1 MAMTR
6 KDNPK
11 MHDRRPLSAVSAAF
25 LENHA
30 FLKQFLARFFSD
42 RQDIED
48 VAQEAFL
55 RAYVAEQQKEIEQ
68 PRAYL
73 FRIAR
78 NLALTKLT
86 KKSNKITDYLEECG
100 GSVVIECVA
109 AADSEVEAQESLG
122 LYCDAVAALPEKC
135 RQVFLLRKV
144 HGLAHKEIAKRMS
157 LSVSSV
163 EKYLLRGILECKA
176 FVQEHEGRVPDREA
190 STAAE
195 SGRSRGRQ

>member
-1 MAMTR
+1 MIREDDPRTHSR
-6 KDNPK
+6 L
-11 MHDRRPLSAVSAAF
+11 PLSAVSAAF
-25 LENHA
+25 LVNHD
-30 FLKQFLARFFSD
+30 FLKRFLARFFSD
-42 RQDIED
+42 CQDIED
-48 VAQEAFL
+48 VAQEAYL

-68 PRAYL
+68 PKAYL

-78 NLALTKLT
+78 NIALTELT
-86 KKSNKITDYLEECG
+86 KKSKKITDYLEESG
-100 GSVVIECVA
+100 ASVIIEYGA

-122 LYCDAVAALPEKC
+122 LYCEAIAALPEKC

-144 HGLAHKEIAKRMS
+144 HGLTHKEIAERMS

-176 FVQEHEGRVPDREA
+176 FVQEREGLVPNLEA

-195 SGRSRGRQ
+195 SGRDEARQ

>member
-1 MAMTR
+1 MTR
-6 KDNPK
+6 EDNPK
-11 MHDRRPLSAVSAAF
+11 THNRQPVSAISAAF
-25 LENHA
+25 VENHA
-30 FLKQFLARFFSD
+30 FLKRFLARFFSD

-48 VAQEAFL
+48 VAQEAYL

-68 PRAYL
+68 PKAYL
-73 FRIAR
+73 FRIAK

-86 KKSNKITDYLEECG
+86 KKSKKITDYLEESG
-100 GSVVIECVA
+100 ASVVIECGA
-109 AADSEVEAQESLG
+109 AADSEAEAQESLG
-122 LYCDAVAALPEKC
+122 LYCEAIAALPEKC

-144 HGLAHKEIAKRMS
+144 HGLAHKEIAQRMS

-176 FVQEHEGRVPDREA
+176 FVQEHEGRVPNRQA

-195 SGRSRGRQ
+195 SGREKSRQ

>member
-1 MAMTR
+1 MTQVDDPR
-6 KDNPK
+6 NYS
-11 MHDRRPLSAVSAAF
+11 RRPLSSVSAAF

-30 FLKQFLARFFSD
+30 FLERFLARFFSNQ
-42 RQDIED
+42 QDIED
-48 VAQEAFL
+48 VAQEAYL

-68 PRAYL
+68 PKAYL

-86 KKSNKITDYLEECG
+86 RKSKKITDYLEESG
-100 GSVVIECVA
+100 VSVVIECGA

-122 LYCDAVAALPEKC
+122 LYCEAVAALPEKC

-144 HGLAHKEIAKRMS
+144 HGLAHKEIAERMS

-176 FVQEHEGRVPDREA
+176 FVQEREGRVPDREA

-195 SGRSRGRQ
+195 IGRDKGR

>member
-1 MAMTR
+1 
-6 KDNPK
+6 

-30 FLKQFLARFFSD
+30 FLKRFLARFFSD

-48 VAQEAFL
+48 VAQEAYL

-86 KKSNKITDYLEECG
+86 KKSEKITDYLEESG
-100 GSVVIECVA
+100 ASVVIECGA

-122 LYCDAVAALPEKC
+122 LYCEAVAALPEKC

-144 HGLAHKEIAKRMS
+144 HGLAHKEIADRMS

-163 EKYLLRGILECKA
+163 EKYLRRGILECKA
-176 FVQEHEGRVPDREA
+176 FVQEHEGLVPNREA
-190 STAAE
+190 LMAAE
-195 SGRSRGRQ
+195 RARKKGRP

>member
-1 MAMTR
+1 MIREDGPR
-6 KDNPK
+6 KHN
-11 MHDRRPLSAVSAAF
+11 RRALSAVSTAF
-25 LENHA
+25 LLNQD
-30 FLKQFLARFFSD
+30 FLKRFLARFFSD

-48 VAQEAFL
+48 VAQEAYL

-68 PRAYL
+68 PKAYL

-86 KKSNKITDYLEECG
+86 QESKKITDYLEECG
-100 GSVVIECVA
+100 ASVVIEYGA
-109 AADSEVEAQESLG
+109 AADSEVEALESLG
-122 LYCDAVAALPEKC
+122 LYCEAVAALPEKC

-176 FVQEHEGRVPDREA
+176 FVQEHEGRVRNRKA
-190 STAAE
+190 SKAAA
-195 SGRSRGRQ
+195 SGRNMGKQ

>member
-1 MAMTR
+1 
-6 KDNPK
+6 

-30 FLKQFLARFFSD
+30 FLKQFLARFFSN

-55 RAYVAEQQKEIEQ
+55 RAFVAEQQKEIEQ

-73 FRIAR
+73 FRIAK

-100 GSVVIECVA
+100 GSVVIECGA

-122 LYCDAVAALPEKC
+122 LYCEAVAALPEKC
-135 RQVFLLRKV
+135 RQAFLLRKV
-144 HGLAHKEIAKRMS
+144 HGLAHKEIAERMS

-163 EKYLLRGILECKA
+163 EKYLFRGVLECRT
-176 FVQEHEGRVPDREA
+176 FVQEHECHVPDREA